1 MKEKVNPIR
10 EGYRAAI
17 PMLAV
22 HDAAG
27 AIEFYKRA
35 FGAVEV
41 TRLTDREGKIAHA
54 EVKIGDA
61 QIMLADEHPVDS
73 VSPRQLGGTS
83 VIIHMFA
90 RDVDALFERA
100 VAAGGK
106 VVRPIDDV
114 FIGTRNGKLQD
125 PYGHVWLVQTQ
136 KEVMSH
142 EEIEKRFAAMIRQ
155 T

>member
-1 MKEKVNPIR
+1 MSTEVNPIPER
-10 EGYRAAI
+10 YRAAI

-27 AIEFYKRA
+27 AIDFYKRA
-35 FGAVEV
+35 FGATEV
-41 TRLTDREGKIAHA
+41 KRLTDKEGKIAHA
-54 EVKIGDA
+54 ELKIGDA
-61 QIMLADEHPVDS
+61 QIMLADEHPVES

-83 VIIHMFA
+83 VLIHMFA
-90 RDVDALFERA
+90 HDVDALFERA

-106 VVRPIDDV
+106 VVRPLADE

-125 PYGHVWLVQTQ
+125 PYGHIWLVQTQ
-136 KEVMSH
+136 KESVSD
-142 EEIEKRFAAMIRQ
+142 EEVNRRFEAMN